1 MHLAG
6 KGAEHGAV
14 RNVQSERKGKTGRD
28 VWVSPTA
35 TGLMKQ
41 LFTENEVGSS
51 LDSGYGSQNS
61 CLEHVGL
68 DILIYTLKC

>member
-35 TGLMKQ
+35 TGLMK
-41 LFTENEVGSS
+41 
-51 LDSGYGSQNS
+51 
-61 CLEHVGL
+61 
-68 DILIYTLKC
+68 